1 MTSAISGLEGS
12 LWVCATVDGTY
23 VKVAEAQ
30 SVKGKINSQ
39 DIDTTNVDDA
49 GWQSG
54 IPGTGSWEVSVD
66 ANLIMADAA
75 LVILK
80 AAALSRAT
88 VYCKILQDG
97 TPTATPI
104 GWSGPAGVSSGDL
117 TLAGPKTQQKGVWT
131 LKGRGALAVAT

>member
-12 LWVCATVDGTY
+12 LWVCATVDGSY

-30 SVKGKINSQ
+30 NVKAKISSQ
-39 DIDTTNVDDA
+39 DIDTTNCDDA
-49 GWQSG
+49 GWESG
-54 IPGTGSWEVSVD
+54 IAGTGSWEASVD
-66 ANLIMADAA
+66 ANLIMSDAA

-97 TPTATPI
+97 TPTATPV
-104 GWSGPAGVSSGDL
+104 GWSGPAGVSGGDL
-117 TLAGPKTQQKGVWT
+117 TLAGPKTQQKGAWT
-131 LKGRGALAVAT
+131 LKGRGALAAI